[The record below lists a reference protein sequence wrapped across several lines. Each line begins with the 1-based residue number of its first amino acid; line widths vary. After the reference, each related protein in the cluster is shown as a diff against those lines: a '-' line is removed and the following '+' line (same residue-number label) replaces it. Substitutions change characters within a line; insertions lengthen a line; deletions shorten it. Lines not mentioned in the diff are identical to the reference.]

1 MKKTILI
8 IVLLVA
14 LLSVI
19 IIEKNR
25 KTDLYIILEETEGY
39 NIQFNDSIAQKISKI
54 EISQMGELSY
64 QRWEIVVDSAK
75 TKKAKKEN
83 LVSHITCSLDFI
95 VNNFGWN
102 SDLIADSK
110 RFRLYIIIWDKDE
123 PFILPIQDIH
133 FIVE

>member
-14 LLSVI
+14 LLSGI
-19 IIEKNR
+19 IIEKNW
-25 KTDLYIILEETEGY
+25 KTDVYITLQDIEGY
-39 NIQFNDSIAQKISKI
+39 NFQFNDSIAQKISKI

-64 QRWEIVVDSAK
+64 QRWEIVVDSTK
-75 TKKAKKEN
+75 TEKTNKEN
-83 LVSHITCSLDFI
+83 LVSHITCSPDFI

-110 RFRLYIIIWDKDE
+110 RFRLYIIMWDKDE